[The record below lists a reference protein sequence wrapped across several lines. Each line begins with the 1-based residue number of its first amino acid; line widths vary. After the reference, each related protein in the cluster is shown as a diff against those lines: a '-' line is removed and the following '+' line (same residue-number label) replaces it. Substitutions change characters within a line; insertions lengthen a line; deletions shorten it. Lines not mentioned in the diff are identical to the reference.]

1 MERRRAEFLLSTML
15 QRIPTPVLAS
25 SVQGGSMG
33 KKVSVRITVAPADW
47 QAKREELEKKKNSD
61 GARNQLRAG
70 WLKWLGEA
78 TCQTASARV
87 APASLATPV
96 IDDDT

>member
-33 KKVSVRITVAPADW
+33 KKVSGFVS
-47 QAKREELEKKKNSD
+47 ES
-61 GARNQLRAG
+61 
-70 WLKWLGEA
+70 
-78 TCQTASARV
+78 
-87 APASLATPV
+87 
-96 IDDDT
+96 

>member
-1 MERRRAEFLLSTML
+1 
-15 QRIPTPVLAS
+15 
-25 SVQGGSMG
+25 MG

-47 QAKREELEKKKNSD
+47 QAKREELEKEHNSD
-61 GARNQLRAG
+61 GARTQLLAG
-70 WLKWLGEA
+70 WLQWLGEA

-96 IDDDT
+96 INDDVQGQEQRALSCNLIACLLPND

>member
-33 KKVSVRITVAPADW
+33 KKVSGFI
-47 QAKREELEKKKNSD
+47 S
-61 GARNQLRAG
+61 
-70 WLKWLGEA
+70 
-78 TCQTASARV
+78 
-87 APASLATPV
+87 
-96 IDDDT
+96 